1 MADAFFA
8 NDRVLLA
15 GDACHTHS
23 SGAAQGMNTGVHD
36 AVNLAWKLGGVVKG
50 WYGAEVLQ
58 TYEDERRPAA
68 QHLIELDKAFSATI
82 SGSIPENYK
91 DSPLDANE
99 LFTKLFDETILFNI
113 GLGISYGENAINKA
127 PSTGMISAGRRGPD
141 ALIMAPGS
149 RVPMR
154 LYQVTKN
161 TGQWCIIVFAG
172 RPDITGDV
180 VSKSVSELNALRA
193 RLPEKMIRFITLF
206 AGSVDGGDSAFGN
219 PRIGN
224 IYYDLDRAA
233 HDRYTIATAKGGVVI
248 LRPDGILGYATS
260 LDDIDG
266 VKDFFAG
273 FAVSV

>member
-1 MADAFFA
+1 MLFSPMT
-8 NDRVLLA
+8 VLLA

-23 SGAAQGMNTGVHD
+23 SGAAQGMNTGMHG

-50 WYGAEVLQ
+50 WYGSEILQ

-82 SGSIPENYK
+82 SGTVPEKYK
-91 DSPLDANE
+91 DSPLNANE

-113 GLGISYGENAINKA
+113 GLGISYGENAINKT
-127 PSTGMISAGRRGPD
+127 PSTGMISAGQRGPD

-149 RVPMR
+149 RVPVR

-172 RPDITGDV
+172 RPDVTRDV
-180 VSKSVSELNALRA
+180 MSKSVPMLEALQSTLA
-193 RLPEKMIRFITLF
+193 KDMVRFITLA
-206 AGSVDGGDSAFGN
+206 AGSVDDGDSTFGN
-219 PRIGN
+219 PRVGN
-224 IYYDLDRAA
+224 IYYDQDRSA
-233 HDRYTIATAKGGVVI
+233 HERYSIATSKGAVVV
-248 LRPDGILGYATS
+248 LRPGGILGYATS
-260 LDDIDG
+260 LDDING

-273 FAVSV
+273 FVLSA